1 MKKLLLVLLA
11 FLSVATA
18 FSQEEKEG
26 KKFEISFSGFVKND
40 FFLDTRQ
47 TVTAREGHFL
57 LWPSAPSL
65 DEMGDDINA
74 KPNLNMLAIQS
85 RLSGKIT
92 GPDAFGAKT
101 SGVIEGDFFAQ
112 ANDNINLLRM
122 RHAFVK
128 LAWENTEL
136 LTGQTWNPMFV
147 TGCFPGTVS
156 FNTGTPIQSF
166 ARNPQIRLTQRFGN
180 LKVMVA
186 MLAQRDFTSRGAAG
200 VSSDYLRNSAIPD
213 LHFQLQY
220 SKNNADAG
228 TGFFA
233 AAGVAYKSIVPR
245 LFSVMTIS
253 PETTGVVINMAD
265 SSATIVTTPAVTKS
279 YKVDETVT
287 GLSFYICNNIKLKPV
302 TIKWQYRYGENI
314 PDVLA
319 ISGFAVK
326 DVINEVTGEQSYTP
340 LVNSTVW
347 ADIHTNGKKFQAGV
361 FAGMLMNMGTKEAM
375 SDVTNSV
382 YGLGTNIKTLVR
394 VSPRIIFNSG
404 KFRAAMELE
413 YTAASYGDS
422 GSYDVNYVPAST
434 TDVSNIRVL
443 LSTYYFF

>member
-1 MKKLLLVLLA
+1 MKRLLLVVLA
-11 FLSVATA
+11 FLSVATV
-18 FSQEEKEG
+18 FGQDEKEG
-26 KKFEISFSGFVKND
+26 KKFGISFSGFVKND

-47 TVTAREGHFL
+47 TISAREGHFM
-57 LWPSAPSL
+57 LWPAAPSL
-65 DEMGDDINA
+65 DEIGEDINA

-85 RLSGKIT
+85 RLTGKIT

-112 ANDNINLLRM
+112 ANENINLLRM
-122 RHAFVK
+122 RHAYVK

-166 ARNPQIRLTQRFGN
+166 SRNPQIRVTQRFGN

-186 MLAQRDFTSRGAAG
+186 VLEQRDYTSRGPAG
-200 VSSDYLRNSAIPD
+200 VSSSYLRNAVLPD
-213 LHFQLQY
+213 MHLQLQY
-220 SKNNADAG
+220 AKKNADAG

-233 AAGVAYKSIVPR
+233 AAGMAYKTIVPR
-245 LFSVMTIS
+245 LSSNI
-253 PETTGVVINMAD
+253 TTLF
-265 SSATIVTTPAVTKS
+265 VTKT
-279 YKVDETVT
+279 YKVDETVS
-287 GLSFYICNNIKLKPV
+287 GMSFYVCSNIKLKPV

-314 PDVLA
+314 PDVLS

-326 DVINEVTGEQSYTP
+326 DVIDQTTGEQSYTP
-340 LVNSTVW
+340 LVNSTFW
-347 ADIHTNGKKFQAGV
+347 ADIHTNGKQFQAGV
-361 FAGMLMNMGTKEAM
+361 FAGMLMNLGTKDAM
-375 SDVTNSV
+375 SDLSNSV

-404 KFRAAMELE
+404 KFRAAMEVE
-413 YTAASYGDS
+413 YTAASYGDAD
-422 GSYDVNYVPAST
+422 SYDLNYVPATT